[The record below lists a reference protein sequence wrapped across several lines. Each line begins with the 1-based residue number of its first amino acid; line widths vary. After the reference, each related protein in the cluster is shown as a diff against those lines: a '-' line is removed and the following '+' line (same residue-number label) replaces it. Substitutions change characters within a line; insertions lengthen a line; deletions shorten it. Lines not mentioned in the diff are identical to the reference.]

1 MGLYYIGEVIK
12 RTRESLGMTQE
23 ELSEGICTTETLSRI
38 ETGKRTPN
46 RANFKAL
53 MERMGRCGEKYF
65 PHIRV
70 ESYKKMEQW
79 EKILQLNQSHQF
91 EEALMKLEDFEEH
104 LDLEDKVNRQ
114 AAMRMRALCS
124 YNLGEISAKEKRVKL
139 NEALQLTIPHWD
151 GKNVPKGVFTRT
163 ECGIVCNI
171 AVSYMQEENY
181 QEALDIMRQMQKY
194 FETTRMNEEEKCV
207 SEGLLLSNL
216 AQCLG
221 RSGETEEAL
230 EIEEKET
237 KRYMKYDMAG
247 RIYGSLYNIAYG
259 MEVQHMEEEACK
271 EKLIQAY
278 YLADFVGDIRI
289 KSHIRKHFEERYGKL
304 KI

>member
-114 AAMRMRALCS
+114 AVMRLKVLCR
-124 YNLGEISAKEKRVKL
+124 YNLGEISEKEKRVKL
-139 NEALQLTIPHWD
+139 NEALRLTIPHWD
-151 GKNVPKGVFTRT
+151 GKMSLR
-163 ECGIVCNI
+163 ECLPGQ
-171 AVSYMQEENY
+171 S
-181 QEALDIMRQMQKY
+181 
-194 FETTRMNEEEKCV
+194 
-207 SEGLLLSNL
+207 
-216 AQCLG
+216 
-221 RSGETEEAL
+221 
-230 EIEEKET
+230 
-237 KRYMKYDMAG
+237 AG
-247 RIYGSLYNIAYG
+247 
-259 MEVQHMEEEACK
+259 
-271 EKLIQAY
+271 
-278 YLADFVGDIRI
+278 
-289 KSHIRKHFEERYGKL
+289 
-304 KI
+304 

>member
-12 RTRESLGMTQE
+12 RTRESLGITQE

-46 RANFKAL
+46 RTNFRAL

-79 EKILQLNQSHQF
+79 EKICLLNQSHKF
-91 EEALMKLEDFEEH
+91 EEALIKLEDFEKY

-114 AAMRMRALCS
+114 AVMRLKALCS
-124 YNLGEISAKEKRVKL
+124 YNLGKIDAKEKREKL
-139 NEALQLTIPHWD
+139 NEALRLTLPHWN
-151 GKNVPKGVFTRT
+151 GKKVPGGVFTRT
-163 ECGIVCNI
+163 ESEIFCNI
-171 AVSYMQEENY
+171 AVSYMNEKNLE
-181 QEALDIMRQMQKY
+181 EALALMRQMQRY
-194 FETTRMNEEEKCV
+194 FETTRINEEEKCV

-221 RSGETEEAL
+221 KSGETKEAL
-230 EIEEKET
+230 EIEKRET
-237 KRYMKYDMAG
+237 KRYIKYNMAG
-247 RIYGSLYNIAYG
+247 RIYGSLYNIAYE
-259 MEVQHMEEEACK
+259 MELLHINEEACK
-271 EKLIQAY
+271 EKLVQAY
-278 YLADFVGDIRI
+278 YIADFVGDFRM
-289 KSHIRKHFEERYGKL
+289 KNHIQKHFEERYGKL
-304 KI
+304 NV